1 MELLEK
7 AKSQVNL
14 LKKQNKKLAKVV
26 GGCLG
31 QYYRYHGDWKSETQS
46 VVSMLKFMHWLETR
60 SLLEHKEAKEKL
72 GAKSAVYE
80 AELKREERERHPI
93 NQREKHTLYPIQ
105 DKSNVDVTI
114 DAYHRYKELSET
126 YNVPFVG
133 TGSKESCQAFDKKGN
148 VLAETSSKRCNTY
161 VLKSGVVA
169 VKPTRGRS
177 SIGVRVAYG
186 VNDSLVKANE
196 IMYEGIDNKLLIEI
210 FLEGGSELA
219 TIVLDVGF
227 DSDSFLVVLLLTE
240 LPSRSKSLPH
250 NKSFSRHEGTRKVS
264 VIFGAVLLFRI
275 LA

>member
-114 DAYHRYKELSET
+114 DAYHRYKELLEK

-133 TGSKESCQAFDKKGN
+133 TGSKESCQAFDK
-148 VLAETSSKRCNTY
+148 
-161 VLKSGVVA
+161 
-169 VKPTRGRS
+169 
-177 SIGVRVAYG
+177 
-186 VNDSLVKANE
+186 
-196 IMYEGIDNKLLIEI
+196 GIDNKLLIEI

-227 DSDSFLVVLLLTE
+227 DSNSFLVVLLLTE

-264 VIFGAVLLFRI
+264 VIFGGNTSERQVSLMSGTNV
-275 LA
+275 